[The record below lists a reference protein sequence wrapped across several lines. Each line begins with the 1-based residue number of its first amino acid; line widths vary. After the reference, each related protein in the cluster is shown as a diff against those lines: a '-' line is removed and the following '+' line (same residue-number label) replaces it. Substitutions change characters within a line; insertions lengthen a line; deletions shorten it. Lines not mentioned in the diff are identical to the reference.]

1 MRRIILLTA
10 VALAAWSTAFAQ
22 EISMPRR
29 KTVSPEVHADRTVT
43 FRLKAP
49 KAEKVQITGDFLPV
63 TRVETPYGTMDA
75 PGYADMTRSGD
86 GYWEFTTPAP
96 LQPEL
101 YNYTFVVDSLPVV
114 DPQNVYAPRNVDAL
128 YAQFLIEGGRSD
140 LYKVNEVPHGTVA
153 RRWYASPTLG
163 KERRLTVYTPAGYEQ
178 SGKRYP
184 VLYLLHGMGGD
195 EEAWITVGRV
205 SQIMDNLIAAG
216 KAEPMIV
223 VMPNGNVSQSAAPG
237 ESPEGFIKPTMDL
250 PQTMEGT
257 MESSFPDI
265 MKFVEANYRTL
276 PEKSGRA
283 IAGLSMGGFHSLYI
297 SREYPDRFDYVG
309 LFSAVTRPVQKV
321 DSPVYRDGERKW
333 AAQFSP
339 APKLYWI
346 GIGKTD
352 FLYKLNAAYRQ
363 QLDAKGYQYTY
374 YETEG
379 GHTWK
384 NWRTYLCEFV
394 PLLFKK

>member
-1 MRRIILLTA
+1 
-10 VALAAWSTAFAQ
+10 
-22 EISMPRR
+22 
-29 KTVSPEVHADRTVT
+29 
-43 FRLKAP
+43 
-49 KAEKVQITGDFLPV
+49 
-63 TRVETPYGTMDA
+63 
-75 PGYADMTRSGD
+75 
-86 GYWEFTTPAP
+86 
-96 LQPEL
+96 
-101 YNYTFVVDSLPVV
+101 
-114 DPQNVYAPRNVDAL
+114 
-128 YAQFLIEGGRSD
+128 
-140 LYKVNEVPHGTVA
+140 
-153 RRWYASPTLG
+153 
-163 KERRLTVYTPAGYEQ
+163 
-178 SGKRYP
+178 
-184 VLYLLHGMGGD
+184 
-195 EEAWITVGRV
+195 
-205 SQIMDNLIAAG
+205 
-216 KAEPMIV
+216 
-223 VMPNGNVSQSAAPG
+223 
-237 ESPEGFIKPTMDL
+237 
-250 PQTMEGT
+250 